1 MSKRALAVSKKA
13 ARKIERSTGEL
24 AETDARASPI
34 ANPIATPI
42 ASPIASPISGHV
54 ASPFFS
60 FRYSYTE
67 ISAVGGDRAKVRRS
81 ETRLQ
86 DGKLAHEAFEG
97 ELQRSVIDPL
107 LNQAREQFAQQ
118 TALLMRSFTWF
129 LPSARKPTSERD

>member
-1 MSKRALAVSKKA
+1 MKKRTLALSNKAVSN
-13 ARKIERSTGEL
+13 IERGAGEL

-34 ANPIATPI
+34 ANPIAD
-42 ASPIASPISGHV
+42 HV
-54 ASPFFS
+54 VGPFFS

-67 ISAVGGDRAKVRRS
+67 ISAVSGDRAKVKRS

-86 DGKLAHEAFEG
+86 DGKLAHETFEG

-107 LNQAREQFAQQ
+107 LTQAREQFAQQ
-118 TALLMRSFTWF
+118 TALLMRSLTWF